1 MDAALSPTIHAAVV
15 HARAEG
21 VAIRKI
27 RIVVALLRRGPI
39 IILPQTTA
47 INRGKQIPLLIYLPH
62 LADGRKEPAAAARGS
77 RAIVFIRHNCI
88 ISGRIT
94 GFLGGIQFILAS
106 DVVDGGLGIVVTTPV
121 NVGLFL
127 LPSI

>member
-21 VAIRKI
+21 VAL

-47 INRGKQIPLLIYLPH
+47 INRGKQIPLLSLFIDSSLVWSDSVIFIYTE
-62 LADGRKEPAAAARGS
+62 K
-77 RAIVFIRHNCI
+77 I
-88 ISGRIT
+88 
-94 GFLGGIQFILAS
+94 IQFYKMSLEH
-106 DVVDGGLGIVVTTPV
+106 
-121 NVGLFL
+121 FL
-127 LPSI
+127 SN